1 MPDPLPTGWTSADGP
16 GSQNRELTFQSFDDD
31 GLPPDL
37 PVPLEAP
44 LEAWSVLVPLGVV
57 LIAPWVLAHFI
68 RRRAT
73 NASAGQKVN
82 WMVWMNWI
90 NLGAWLYWISVVHPA
105 DVAELL
111 GGLASSSYLVAVA
124 AGVALWSL
132 PPLIAVAA
140 CLVAMAPLLSS
151 SPGSFL
157 PLLKRHV
164 VSQAAFL
171 VPLGIFL
178 VGSQVSSEEAG
189 VESATVSMVAAYVAY
204 RALAWYAWTLS
215 YAEVHPIESGELFER
230 VRMLARTAGVTVS
243 RLGMLRTRVPQEANA
258 FAMPGGQIVLTESL
272 VNGLTPREVDAV
284 IAHEL
289 GHHKAGHLKV
299 NWSKILFWV
308 YILGAG
314 SFFCWLKARFNL
326 PLWLM
331 TLPILPLLFTV
342 LQGLLSQKREFTA
355 DARAVEITGDPEG
368 TIAALARL
376 AQLSRVPTGDRGI
389 VGSIMSHPSMEGRVL
404 ALARKNNVPDARAL
418 EILRNPDSAYAGAPP
433 PAATQPLPAELPHS
447 RAMVFTLRAKAAL
460 FEQLGWIRLLTPLA
474 GAFLIA
480 AGIAQFSDY
489 PAVDGWTT
497 LLLLAV
503 APILALQLAF
513 EYFIGRR
520 FERRMRRG
528 IARNIPPPPG
538 ATFVGLHPGSG
549 LRYTEGFSEWDFGFL
564 TLEGDWLC
572 YRGEKA
578 RFAISRREIRNIAVV
593 CGRPAWFRQRRV
605 EITHAAG
612 VFTIARN
619 STFAT
624 LADVSRT
631 ARILRKW
638 AAGAGGWTSGSWT
651 SGGWPSGPA
660 PEPAPALPSL
670 AGMNSKRSTQVW
682 IGLKTIVKVWLA
694 APVMMMA
701 GWLSPVMLAMATL
714 SAPLAV
720 VLRLLPGIIWPIR
733 QPREPVSQPPESVR
747 QAPEKD
753 SASAPGPLPQT
764 ASFNGGAGAD
774 HPPV

>member
-1 MPDPLPTGWTSADGP
+1 MIKRFCGLLLALALPLAAQTAASDPSENNPTDFDARLDATVVLQLSLHGTLNVSIYSYKLPFESIPATLNAIPHTEGHWIVSRRDDHTFAAVCRNCVLAAAGVSDNSSGRGALRLAPLVESLHVKHHLGEVWLAVSLPEGVPDPLPTGWTSADGP

-73 NASAGQKVN
+73 HASAGQKVN

-124 AGVALWSL
+124 AGVAVWSL

-151 SPGSFL
+151 SLGSFL

-204 RALAWYAWTLS
+204 RTLAWYAWTLS

-243 RLGMLRTRVPQEANA
+243 RLGLLRTRVPQEANA

-308 YILGAG
+308 YLLGAG
-314 SFFCWLKARFNL
+314 SFFGWLNARFHL

-342 LQGLLSQKREFTA
+342 LQGLLSQRREFTA

-404 ALARKNNVPDARAL
+404 ALARKNNVPDGRAL

-433 PAATQPLPAELPHS
+433 PAATQPLPAEPPHT

-489 PAVDGWTT
+489 PAVDGWRT

-513 EYFIGRR
+513 EYFMGRR

-528 IARNIPPPPG
+528 IARKHSAPARSN
-538 ATFVGLHPGSG
+538 VRGSASRLRTPLYRRFLRMG
-549 LRYTEGFSEWDFGFL
+549 LRFPHARRRLALLS
-564 TLEGDWLC
+564 
-572 YRGEKA
+572 RGESA
-578 RFAISRREIRNIAVV
+578 FRHLQPGDPEYRRRV
-593 CGRPAWFRQRRV
+593 RPARLV
-605 EITHAAG
+605 P
-612 VFTIARN
+612 
-619 STFAT
+619 AT
-624 LADVSRT
+624 
-631 ARILRKW
+631 
-638 AAGAGGWTSGSWT
+638 AGGDHAC
-651 SGGWPSGPA
+651 GG
-660 PEPAPALPSL
+660 
-670 AGMNSKRSTQVW
+670 
-682 IGLKTIVKVWLA
+682 
-694 APVMMMA
+694 
-701 GWLSPVMLAMATL
+701 
-714 SAPLAV
+714 
-720 VLRLLPGIIWPIR
+720 RLHDR
-733 QPREPVSQPPESVR
+733 
-747 QAPEKD
+747 
-753 SASAPGPLPQT
+753 
-764 ASFNGGAGAD
+764 
-774 HPPV
+774 